1 MLDWKFLT
9 DGSGKHGW
17 TADSAVHCDD
27 TPLKWDIVVNDAGLF
42 VVGGSASD
50 FTDRKEIF
58 ETLVATKAWCQR
70 IEDTVV
76 AECAKPEA
84 FSLPAE
90 AINTFYEIQ
99 RLNQQ
104 RIAAD
109 AKAEEDAKFLKAVF
123 GVVDTST
130 AEEAKNAIAS
140 TAVAFE
146 EHVQTTSIDANAAYT
161 GCSTEQSKPATVK
174 YADNY
179 VTSTG
184 SLMWYREA
192 DGSFAACSTVVK
204 EKKPRL
210 WQITMRKDGR
220 FQLVPWPSF
229 TLVPPEPFDS
239 LAAAMAYCQE
249 RENLLK
255 AETEKAITFDK
266 CSPGVEAAA
275 AKAINE
281 FVKEATKD
289 ALPRPFI
296 FVILRTGNPY
306 FDGKAA
312 ALLHT
317 DYDNRKHRVRVENGN
332 ITWVDLGCLA
342 ARNI

>member
-58 ETLVATKAWCQR
+58 ETLVATKAWCH
-70 IEDTVV
+70 
-76 AECAKPEA
+76 
-84 FSLPAE
+84 
-90 AINTFYEIQ
+90 
-99 RLNQQ
+99 
-104 RIAAD
+104 
-109 AKAEEDAKFLKAVF
+109 KAEEDAKFLKAVF